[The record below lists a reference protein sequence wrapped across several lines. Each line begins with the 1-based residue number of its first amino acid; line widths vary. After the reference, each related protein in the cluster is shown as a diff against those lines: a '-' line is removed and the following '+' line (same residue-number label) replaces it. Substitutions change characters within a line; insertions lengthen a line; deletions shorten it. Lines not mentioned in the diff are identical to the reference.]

1 MVKYRERLGPF
12 LQIYKRFT
20 NVKTIGGIETNT
32 NDVISELRKRGHNI
46 WIPNSEEEP
55 RWAIDG
61 AVDIIAA
68 STFDPI
74 TYLQISKYKKKF
86 QKTAAVVIHGH
97 TTVEDLRG
105 NFVPD
110 MPIFNSIF
118 KFWLKILYGT
128 AHLLI
133 TPSTYSKGC
142 LEAIQTRM
150 TYPIIPVS
158 NGICI
163 EYFSEENYYRSNF
176 RTFLNK
182 NYNVSS
188 DAKIILNVG
197 LSWKK
202 KGVDTFGEIAKSFPD
217 YYFVWVG
224 PINKN
229 PDIAEALKLENVIFT
244 GFYNDIREAYY
255 GADLFLTTSYVE
267 NQGIP
272 LIEAAICKIPIV
284 ARDLPAFDWIHHNHS
299 CFKAHNLDEFI
310 IGINEL
316 MNDEK
321 KRKQFTTNAYNDAVK
336 LHDFR
341 KIGEKIENLYQKA
354 IKIKKIWDHK
364 QKT

>member
-1 MVKYRERLGPF
+1 MNIIFIENF
-12 LQIYKRFT
+12 QIYKRFT

-32 NDVISELRKRGHNI
+32 NDVISELKKRGHNI
-46 WIPNSEEEP
+46 WTPNSQKEP
-55 RWAIDG
+55 KWATEG
-61 AVDIIAA
+61 VVNIIAA

-74 TYLQISKYKKKF
+74 TYLQIRKYKKRF
-86 QKTAAVVIHGH
+86 QENAAVVLHGH

-110 MPIFNSIF
+110 MPIFNIIF
-118 KFWLKILYGT
+118 KFWLKVLYGT

-133 TPSTYSKGC
+133 TPSNYSKNC
-142 LEAIQTRM
+142 LEKIQTKM

-158 NGICI
+158 NGIRI
-163 EYFSEENYYRSNF
+163 EYFSKEDYYWSNF
-176 RTFLNK
+176 RMFLNK
-182 NYNVSS
+182 NYNVPS

-229 PDIAEALKLENVIFT
+229 PDIEEALKLENVIFT
-244 GFYNDIREAYY
+244 GFYDDIREAYY
-255 GADLFLTTSYVE
+255 GADLFLSTSYVE

-272 LIEAAICKIPIV
+272 LIEAAICKLPIV
-284 ARDLPAFDWIHHNHS
+284 ARDLPAFDWVHHDLS

-310 IGINEL
+310 KGIKEL
-316 MNDEK
+316 MNDKK
-321 KRKQFTTNAYNDAVK
+321 KRAQYTTRAYDDAVK

-341 KIGEKIENLYQKA
+341 KIGEKIEGLYQKA
-354 IKIKKIWDHK
+354 IRIKKIWDHI